1 MSPAKTV
8 KDQVGI
14 GKYGY
19 PPKATL
25 ADPASRVWV
34 RRDELDD
41 GMDTTL
47 DATSAQR
54 RVIIDVGEDVL

>member
-1 MSPAKTV
+1 VTHALNHNLVRQDPV

-25 ADPASRVWV
+25 ADPESRMWV
-34 RRDELDD
+34 RRDQLDD

-47 DATSAQR
+47 DLR
-54 RVIIDVGEDVL
+54 PPNGE